1 MGYSG
6 TKEYSNDHPV
16 GITHFIASGASALWC
31 CYITSD
37 VSEERR
43 KDVPLP
49 LYSLLCPFDDNS

>member
-1 MGYSG
+1 MGCSG
-6 TKEYSNDHPV
+6 IKKHSNIYPM
-16 GITHFIASGASALWC
+16 GTAHFIASGASALWC